1 MKEAKIVSIEE
12 YRRKHR
18 KSHLRQT
25 KVLIIDDNK
34 ALRDTLVEML
44 AKEGIRSVTAPDGL
58 EALEI
63 LKTEEKKV
71 ILTLLN
77 LKMPVMNGFETFEH
91 IKVMD
96 PQAKILIMSGYPRK
110 RAEVLLKCGALYF
123 LHKPFSCKQFVSAVR
138 YFIFDCCEEEY

>member
-1 MKEAKIVSIEE
+1 MLIV
-12 YRRKHR
+12 
-18 KSHLRQT
+18 
-25 KVLIIDDNK
+25 DDDK
-34 ALRDTLVEML
+34 ALRDGLVEML

-77 LKMPVMNGFETFEH
+77 LKMPRMNGFEAFEH

-96 PQAKILIMSGYPRK
+96 PRAKILIMSGYPK
-110 RAEVLLKCGALYF
+110 ERAEVLLKRGALYF
-123 LHKPFSCKQFVSAVR
+123 LHKPFSYKQFISIIR